1 MTNHQHPADQPTPPK
16 LHIVGAESPIAD
28 PDNVTEIPTP
38 SQLLGMDGK
47 PVELTEEGVRKLMAD
62 IDALPPEENLPDRT
76 YSMVMGMM
84 FEVGGI
90 TGADAETGEEVQ
102 APAIVLDM
110 IYMCGSCD
118 ETHNDLFVIPML
130 PEVATLFDQ
139 MAAATR
145 ELTDTTEGDSAAE
158 SGENNSH

>member
-1 MTNHQHPADQPTPPK
+1 MTNHQHPAGSPRK
-16 LHIVGAESPIAD
+16 LYAVGD
-28 PDNVTEIPTP
+28 PEDPQHVSGIGEIPTP
-38 SQLLGMDGK
+38 GQLLGMDGK

-62 IDALPPEENLPDRT
+62 IDALPPKENLPNQT

-102 APAIVLDM
+102 APAIVLDVV
-110 IYMCGSCD
+110 YMCGSCD
-118 ETHNDLFVIPML
+118 DTHRDLFVIPML

-145 ELTDTTEGDSAAE
+145 ELTDTTTGDE
-158 SGENNSH
+158 SGESDSGLAD